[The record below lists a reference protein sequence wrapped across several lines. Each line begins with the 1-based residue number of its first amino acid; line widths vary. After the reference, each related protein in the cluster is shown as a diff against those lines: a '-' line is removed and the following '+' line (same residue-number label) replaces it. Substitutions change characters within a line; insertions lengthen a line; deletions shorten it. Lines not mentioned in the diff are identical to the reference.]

1 MQDYEKLGQFYLGC
15 LYDLASREPKEDLL
29 LYDSRDLTT
38 HAVVVGMTG
47 SGKTGLSISLIEE
60 AAIDGVPAILID
72 PKGDLS
78 NLLLTF
84 PQLRGEDFLPW
95 INGDEARMKGQ
106 TSEAYADQQAQLW
119 REGLAKWGQ
128 SGERIQ
134 RLRDAADFRIYT
146 PASSAGIPVSILK
159 SFAAPAQDVLEDRE
173 LLRERISTTVISL
186 LGLIG
191 IEADPMQSRE
201 YILLATILETV
212 WRSGQDLDL
221 ARLIQQVQTPPINRV
236 GVLDLESFYPA
247 KERFALVMALNNL
260 LASPGFS
267 AWLEGEALDIGQMLY
282 GPQGKPRIAIFS
294 IAHLNDAERMF
305 FVSLL
310 LNQVVGWMRAQQGT
324 TSLRAIVYMDEIFG
338 YLPPTANPPSK
349 LPLLTLLK
357 QARAFG
363 IGLVLATQNPVDLDY
378 KALANAGTWFI
389 GRLQTE
395 RDKARVLDGLEG
407 AAVAAG
413 SQFNRQNMDTLLSG
427 LGNRVFLLN
436 NTHEDAPVVMQTRW
450 DLSYLRG
457 PLTRDQIR
465 TLMSPYKAAALPAS
479 APENPPVQAP
489 VKITPEP
496 VIKPAQAP
504 IQGAPALP
512 PDVPVYFLPLRSGY
526 QGAGSQAIRPQGC
539 HLTYQPGIV
548 GATRITFSDT
558 RTRLSEAQAKMFVC
572 PLLNGPIAVDWSGG
586 SEVGLSP
593 ADLQNG
599 PQAAAQ
605 FADLPIAVRAK
616 NLVTWGRDL
625 AAWIYGSQSLKL
637 MRSPGLGILSQTGE
651 SERDFRVRLAQMS
664 REKRDEGIEALRKKY
679 APKLAVLQDRLRRA
693 DQAVERERE
702 QVRHQQMNVA
712 LSIGSTLLGAFTG
725 RRMGSRASSAMRAVS
740 RSSNERSD
748 VERAEENAAVIQK
761 QLEELQA
768 AFNQEVAATN
778 ARMDPLTEPLEQIE
792 IRPKKTDI
800 AVQLTAVAWLP
811 YWQDEEGT
819 LKPAW

>member
-1 MQDYEKLGQFYLGC
+1 MQDYEKLGQFYLGR
-15 LYDLASREPKEDLL
+15 LYDLASKEAKEDLL

-84 PQLRGEDFLPW
+84 PQLREEDFLPW
-95 INGDEARMKGQ
+95 INGDEARMKGL
-106 TSEAYADQQAQLW
+106 TSEAYAAQQAQLW
-119 REGLAKWGQ
+119 RDGLAKWGQ

-134 RLRDAADFRIYT
+134 RLRDAADFCIYT
-146 PASSAGIPVSILK
+146 PASSAGVPVSIVK

-191 IEADPMQSRE
+191 VEADPMQSRE

-221 ARLIQQVQTPPINRV
+221 AKLIQQVQTPPINRV

-349 LPLLTLLK
+349 LPMLTLLK

-465 TLMSPYKAAALPAS
+465 TLMSPYKAAASRAS
-479 APENPPVQAP
+479 APVPSPLQAP
-489 VKITPEP
+489 VKTAPD
-496 VIKPAQAP
+496 AAANTAHAP
-504 IQGAPALP
+504 IPLSGAPALP
-512 PDVPVYFLPLRSGY
+512 PDVPVYFLPLRTGP
-526 QGAGSQAIRPQGC
+526 QGTCPPGC
-539 HLTYQPGIV
+539 HLTYRPGIL
-548 GATRITFSDT
+548 GAARVTFSDI

-572 PLLNGPIAVDWSGG
+572 PLSNGPIAVDWSGA
-586 SEVGLSP
+586 SEVGLTP

-599 PQAAAQ
+599 PQAAAS
-605 FADLPIAVRAK
+605 FADLPLAVRAK

-625 AAWIYGSQSLKL
+625 AGWIYSSQSLGL

-651 SERDFRVRLAQMS
+651 SERDFRVRLAQMA
-664 REKRDEGIEALRKKY
+664 REKRDEGIEILRKKY
-679 APKLAVLQDRLRRA
+679 APKLATLQDRQRRA
-693 DQAVERERE
+693 DQAVERQRE
-702 QVRHQQMNVA
+702 QVRQQQMNVA

-725 RRMGSRASSAMRAVS
+725 RRVGSRASSAVRAVG

-748 VERAEENAAVIQK
+748 VERAQENAAVIQK
-761 QLEELQA
+761 QMEDLQA

-778 ARMDPLTEPLEQIE
+778 ARMDPLSEPLERIE

-800 AVQLTAVAWLP
+800 AVQLTAVAWMP